1 MFTQAL
7 RAKAAALY
15 ERTFRLASGM
25 LSFQIDLWVL
35 LTIIPASHK
44 NDAFWAGYR
53 SAELAVKRF
62 SMSLPSFVGY
72 EAWRNQPPLIDVDL
86 FTIHTMVHVSTIHL
100 QGDPPEKETCEA
112 VNSILSLIR
121 QLNDG
126 DYEYLD
132 PILSVC

>member
-1 MFTQAL
+1 M
-7 RAKAAALY
+7 
-15 ERTFRLASGM
+15 
-25 LSFQIDLWVL
+25 L

-100 QGDPPEKETCEA
+100 QGDSPEKETCEA